1 MTTYCQLDVE
11 NKGANMSTDFV
22 LGGGIYEF
30 SIGGLFSYNC
40 HSNITSGL
48 IVSGSNIPAWTDV
61 IRAKFCEM
69 PHPMAIPLIMAEALM
84 HTSMMRRECYN
95 QGIKELERKTGID
108 HDGQVAVATPR
119 QASDTLQDY
128 RGLAV
133 KLSDVNR
140 SFGHTQM
147 LLERSRLQLDFI
159 AKILDPNQGSPFL
172 HSSNLQEAS
181 KTILRRAEFMLRSI
195 EYIKSE
201 HQNALQ
207 RMQSQEM
214 VISNLIAQDDVGRS
228 IEVALASRKDSSAMR
243 IITFL
248 GTLFLPGTLVA
259 ARLTFQSSDLL
270 FHTLFSNLHSKILIC
285 DLHLN

>member
-1 MTTYCQLDVE
+1 
-11 NKGANMSTDFV
+11 MSTDFV

-30 SIGGLFSYNC
+30 SIGGLFSYDC

-48 IVSGSNIPAWTDV
+48 IVSGSNIPAWTDA
-61 IRAKFCEM
+61 IRAKICET
-69 PHPMAIPLIMAEALM
+69 PHPMAIPLTMAEALM

-108 HDGQVAVATPR
+108 HDGQAAVATPR

-133 KLSDVNR
+133 KLSEVNR

-159 AKILDPNQGSPFL
+159 TKILDPNQGSPFL
-172 HSSNLQEAS
+172 HSSCRPNLQEAS
-181 KTILRRAEFMLRSI
+181 KTILRRTEFILRSI

-214 VISNLIAQDDVGRS
+214 VISNLIAQDDVGQS
-228 IEVALASRKDSSAMR
+228 IEVARASRRDNAAMR
-243 IITFL
+243 NITFL

-259 ARLTFQSSDLL
+259 VRLTFQSVDLL
-270 FHTLFSNLHSKILIC
+270 FHTFFSNLHSKILIC